1 MPVGYVWFD
10 LGYTLLYNEREKLL
24 KELLENNS
32 LILSEDLIEQAFHII
47 DKKFMREYPGLL
59 GTPAKNFMPLYFC
72 HLCEYLGIDGQFPHC
87 LDQWFGALETKG
99 LEWLAYPFVPGV
111 LKELRSRGFRLGVI
125 SNWDPS
131 ARPILERLGIL
142 EHFEATIISSEVG
155 VSKPD
160 RRIFEIALE
169 RTGAKP
175 EECLYVGDNYYD
187 DAVGASSVGMAY
199 RIINRFGSFGVEEL
213 DASILIRDVTGL
225 LPYLEAQLR

>member
-1 MPVGYVWFD
+1 MPVGFIWFD

-24 KELLENNS
+24 RELLHGRG
-32 LILSEDLIEQAFHII
+32 LTLDEDLIEQAFHII

-59 GTPAKNFMPLYFC
+59 GTPAKNFMPRYFA
-72 HLCEYLGIDGQFPHC
+72 HLCEYLGIGEEQTAI
-87 LDQWFGALETKG
+87 LDLWFRAVEEKR
-99 LEWLAYPFVPGV
+99 LEWLAYPFVPGT
-111 LKELRSRGFRLGVI
+111 LKELRSRGYRLGVI

-142 EHFEATIISSEVG
+142 GFFEVTIISSEVG

-169 RTGAKP
+169 RAGVKP

-187 DAVGASSVGMAY
+187 DAVGAGSVGMAC

-213 DASILIRDVTGL
+213 DSSLLIRDVTGL
-225 LPYLEAQLR
+225 IPCLGEQSI